1 MEMLTTTEVA
11 TLLGVSQS
19 TIWRLIE
26 DGTLPS
32 VRLSETSWHRV
43 TRPQLTEYAER
54 KGIKLDW
61 SLIGKQ

>member
-43 TRPQLTEYAER
+43 TRPQLTEYAR
-54 KGIKLDW
+54 QKGIDLNW
-61 SLIGKQ
+61 SLIDKQ